1 MKKKTKMKN
10 PLKLKGIKF
19 KEYLTTFG
27 YDIAL
32 YVIMFLSLLGWSKLI
47 QNYSSKLAGL
57 NLAGLDAVN
66 QELAQESLAIVRSFI
81 IKTILS
87 TLLFIVILFLVYT
100 LFKSLIWFKVNKK
113 KFSWKYFW
121 KLALLNLI
129 HAVFAFILFII
140 PIRILFIRY
149 QAGIETFGV
158 VHVFL
163 ILFFILFIYFRSI
176 SYILFTKTNKIK
188 SFIDAF
194 NKGFNIKGKIKP
206 LLIILIIFIAVNIF
220 SIVLNILP
228 SVINIIIAP
237 LLYLAYTAWTRFY
250 FTKKVVVN
258 GTKV

>member
-1 MKKKTKMKN
+1 MKN
-10 PLKLKGIKF
+10 PLKLKGVNF
-19 KEYLTTFG
+19 KQYLTTFG

-32 YVIMFLSLLGWSKLI
+32 YIITFLSLLGWSKAV
-47 QNYSSKLAGL
+47 QVFSSNLATL
-57 NLAGLDAVN
+57 NLEALDAVN

-129 HAVFAFILFII
+129 HGAFGFVLFII

-149 QAGIETFGV
+149 QAGINTFGV

-176 SYILFTKTNKIK
+176 SYSLFTKTKKIK

-194 NKGFNIKGKIKP
+194 NKGFNFKGKIRP
-206 LLIILIIFIAVNIF
+206 LLFILALFVIVNIL
-220 SIVLNILP
+220 SIILNILP
-228 SVINIIIAP
+228 SIVNIFLVP
-237 LLYLAYTAWTRFY
+237 LLYLAYSAWTRFY

-258 GTKV
+258 GKSKH